1 MANEILLV
9 AETEYLV
16 LETALQEV
24 LFIDRDPTELLQSLL
39 PDNSVINESIL
50 VFEIE
55 QLVVAQENT
64 SELMVVTE
72 SVTQLLELYE
82 QGPPGVSGVSEE
94 DAMYSKRIDFI
105 SDLELYKGEAA
116 VGGLES
122 ASVWRIRKIVLNLQG
137 DVTETWALGNA
148 NFDKLWLNRT
158 QLSYS

>member
-16 LETALQEV
+16 LETAVQEV
-24 LFIDRDPTELLQSLL
+24 LFIDRDPTELLQSISAT
-39 PDNSVINESIL
+39 NQIINEAIL

-55 QLVVAQENT
+55 QLVVSQENT

-72 SVTQLLELYE
+72 GITDLIELYE

-105 SDLELYKGEAA
+105 SDLELYRGEAA
-116 VGGLES
+116 VGGLEN
-122 ASVWRIRKIVLNLQG
+122 ASVWRIRKIVLNAQG
-137 DVTETWALGNA
+137 DVWETWASGNA